1 MLEDKETVTMTNC
14 ESVTLY
20 FLWAFSLV
28 RRPLSHLGL
37 FLLQSHSKFNYQFNI
52 VNS

>member
-20 FLWAFSLV
+20 FFMGFFFSK
-28 RRPLSHLGL
+28 ST
-37 FLLQSHSKFNYQFNI
+37 SKSSRSISPAISQ
-52 VNS
+52 